1 MAKCRVAVMTIY
13 NYNLKII
20 KRERTSKVFLEQD
33 GKVLLDGNPSIVINQ
48 TCLQLQLDPRI
59 GIRKKTQNAIQPL
72 FEISSLVELG
82 SFKNML
88 KQNKGEILKVEGLL
102 QKKQLDWVLML
113 ILFVLKLLKNK
124 KKETNEVDLRE
135 TYQIRGMDLSTMWY
149 KRRILS

>member
-1 MAKCRVAVMTIY
+1 MTIY

-20 KRERTSKVFLEQD
+20 KRERTNKVFLEQD
-33 GKVLLDGNPSIVINQ
+33 GKVQLDENPLIVINQ

-59 GIRKKTQNAIQPL
+59 GIRRKTQNVTQPL

-124 KKETNEVDLRE
+124 KKEKNEVDLKE
-135 TYQIRGMDLSTMWY
+135 IYQIRGMDLSTMWY
-149 KRRILS
+149 KRQILL

>member
-1 MAKCRVAVMTIY
+1 MTIY

-33 GKVLLDGNPSIVINQ
+33 DKVQLVGNPSIEINQ

-59 GIRKKTQNAIQPL
+59 GIRKKTRNAIQPL

-124 KKETNEVDLRE
+124 KKETKEVDLRE

-149 KRRILS
+149 KRRILL

>member
-1 MAKCRVAVMTIY
+1 MTIY

-33 GKVLLDGNPSIVINQ
+33 DKVLLDGNPSIVISQ

-59 GIRKKTQNAIQPL
+59 GIRKKTQNAIQL
-72 FEISSLVELG
+72 LLEISSLVELG

-102 QKKQLDWVLML
+102 QKNSW
-113 ILFVLKLLKNK
+113 I
-124 KKETNEVDLRE
+124 
-135 TYQIRGMDLSTMWY
+135 GS
-149 KRRILS
+149 

>member
-1 MAKCRVAVMTIY
+1 MTIY

-33 GKVLLDGNPSIVINQ
+33 DKVLLDGNPSIVINQ

-72 FEISSLVELG
+72 FETSSLVELG

-149 KRRILS
+149 KRQILL